1 MPYFQHDELQFYFE
15 EHGSG
20 RPFIFSHGL
29 GGNLNLSIE
38 LTNQLPKVHLIV
50 YDNRAHGRTIPLGDP
65 DKLTFET
72 MATDMAALL
81 DYLRLPRAYVGG
93 VSMGAGIS
101 LAFCLRYPD
110 RVKALILN
118 RPAWLDQPNPP
129 NLSSLTMMARLIQ
142 SFGVRRARSEMEKTE
157 LYRDLERNYPAS
169 AKSLTD
175 LLVNDRS
182 DALLA
187 SLKAI
192 PASAP
197 VESLGRLAALEVPVL
212 VLGNRDD
219 PLHPFELAQ
228 SLAKA
233 IPRSRFHELPSKST
247 DVNAHYQQFR
257 QIVTEFLNACE

>member
-1 MPYFQHDELQFYFE
+1 MPYFRHDELQFYFE
-15 EHGSG
+15 EHGGG

-29 GGNLNLSIE
+29 GGNLNLSLE
-38 LTNQLPKVHLIV
+38 LTNQLANVHLIV

-72 MATDMAALL
+72 MAMDMAALL
-81 DYLRLPRAYVGG
+81 DYLRLPSAFVGG

-101 LAFCLRYPD
+101 LAFCLRYPE

-118 RPAWLDQPNPP
+118 RPAWLDEPNPP
-129 NLSSLTMMARLIQ
+129 NLSSLTIMARLIE
-142 SFGVRRARSEMEKTE
+142 SFGVTRARPELEKME
-157 LYRDLERNYPAS
+157 LYLDLERNYPAS
-169 AKSLTD
+169 AKSLID
-175 LLVNDRS
+175 LLVNERS

-197 VESLGRLAALEVPVL
+197 VESLDKLAILDLPVL

-228 SLAKA
+228 TLAKA
-233 IPRSRFHELPSKST
+233 IPKSRFHELPSKSK
-247 DVNAHYQQFR
+247 DVKAHYGHFR
-257 QIVTEFLNACE
+257 QIVTEFLNTCE

>member
-1 MPYFQHDELQFYFE
+1 MPYFRHDELQFCFE
-15 EHGSG
+15 EHGGG

-29 GGNLNLSIE
+29 GGNLNLSLE
-38 LTNQLPKVHLIV
+38 LTNQLPNVRLIV
-50 YDNRAHGRTIPLGDP
+50 YDNRAHGRTIPLGNP

-72 MATDMAALL
+72 MAMDVAALL
-81 DYLRLPRAYVGG
+81 DYLRLPSAFVGG

-101 LAFCLRYPD
+101 LAFCLRYPK

-118 RPAWLDQPNPP
+118 RPAWLDTPNPP
-129 NLSSLTMMARLIQ
+129 NLLSLTMLARLIER
-142 SFGVRRARSEMEKTE
+142 FGITRARSELEKTE
-157 LYRDLERNYPAS
+157 LYQDLERKHPAS

-175 LLVNDRS
+175 LLVNKRS

-187 SLKAI
+187 SLKGI

-197 VESLGRLAALEVPVL
+197 VDSLDKLALLDVPSL

-228 SLAKA
+228 TLAKA
-233 IPRSRFHELPSKST
+233 IPRSQFHELPSKSK
-247 DVNAHYQQFR
+247 DVNAHHQQFR
-257 QIVTEFLNACE
+257 QIVTKFLSTCE